1 MIAHGEE
8 LSFLK
13 KYDQFRSLGFGSL
26 ISLGRHL
33 SAPDPHHCDHK
44 GLFVV
49 VSEPIAVTAHKTR
62 VHYYYYVMDAS
73 SKREYI
79 KSAPPLFPISWK
91 LSKYGC

>member
-1 MIAHGEE
+1 MMMMI
-8 LSFLK
+8 
-13 KYDQFRSLGFGSL
+13 
-26 ISLGRHL
+26 IS
-33 SAPDPHHCDHK
+33 SIIVAITI

-79 KSAPPLFPISWK
+79 KSAPPLFVVSWK
-91 LSKYGC
+91 SSKYGC